1 MNAEMLIKAR
11 KVFVEDNIV
20 EVTMIMTF
28 VFA

>member
-11 KVFVEDNIV
+11 KVIVEDNIV

-28 VFA
+28 VLA